1 MASADNPSQRKAAIP
16 SPARELFEPKRHGLI
31 AQLVCA
37 AKLTKLD
44 SITWAC
50 LWFADL
56 SELESLVSFCGR
68 NSPYGYMMHRDLS
81 KSEDKSQ
88 VIDAWAV
95 SRPKEELEKAYEDE
109 ESDTEGPPIK
119 KRRLTLNT
127 EESPSSAEE
136 AATHL
141 ANRLCTE
148 RDNATCVVT
157 GCRDPVEIAHILP
170 NGLGRMETQTLQE
183 FWFPLHRFWSKERVM
198 AWMKQAAGQEA
209 TEACSNF
216 LCMTDMAHKLWKKA
230 RFALKPL
237 SLSED
242 RRSLQVQFY
251 WLPVYNYRSRIPAT
265 EVPRRMSRKLSG
277 TTVDGKETMLF
288 NIATNKK
295 LCSGDILTFKTN
307 DPNSHPLP
315 SMELLDMQW
324 VLNRVLALSGATYA
338 TDEELYPD
346 FSSNEGS
353 FWDSEEGF

>member
-1 MASADNPSQRKAAIP
+1 MASADNSNQLKAAIP
-16 SPARELFEPKRHGLI
+16 SPARELREPKRHGLI

-37 AKLTKLD
+37 AKLTELD

-56 SELESLVSFCGR
+56 SILESFVLFCGR
-68 NSPYGYMMHRDLS
+68 DSLLRYMMHRNLS
-81 KSEDKSQ
+81 KSEDKTQ

-157 GCRDPVEIAHILP
+157 GCRDLVEIAHILP
-170 NGLGRMETQTLQE
+170 NGLGREGDQALQQ
-183 FWFPLHRFWSKERVM
+183 FWFPLHHFWSKERVM
-198 AWMKQAAGQEA
+198 AWMKHAAGPEA
-209 TEACSNF
+209 TEACSNL
-216 LCMTDMAHKLWKKA
+216 LCMTDIAHKLWKKA

-242 RRSLQVQFY
+242 RRSLEVQFY

-265 EVPRRMSRKLSG
+265 EIPSRISRKLSG
-277 TTVDGKETMLF
+277 TAVDGKETMLF
-288 NIATNKK
+288 NIATDKK
-295 LCSGDILTFKTN
+295 LCSGDILTFTTK

-324 VLNRVLALSGATYA
+324 VLNQVLALSGATYA

-346 FSSNEGS
+346 SSSNEGS

>member
-1 MASADNPSQRKAAIP
+1 
-16 SPARELFEPKRHGLI
+16 
-31 AQLVCA
+31 
-37 AKLTKLD
+37 
-44 SITWAC
+44 
-50 LWFADL
+50 
-56 SELESLVSFCGR
+56 
-68 NSPYGYMMHRDLS
+68 
-81 KSEDKSQ
+81 
-88 VIDAWAV
+88 
-95 SRPKEELEKAYEDE
+95 
-109 ESDTEGPPIK
+109 
-119 KRRLTLNT
+119 
-127 EESPSSAEE
+127 
-136 AATHL
+136 
-141 ANRLCTE
+141 
-148 RDNATCVVT
+148 
-157 GCRDPVEIAHILP
+157 
-170 NGLGRMETQTLQE
+170 
-183 FWFPLHRFWSKERVM
+183 M
-198 AWMKQAAGQEA
+198 AWMNQAAGPEG
-209 TEACSNF
+209 TETCSNF

-277 TTVDGKETMLF
+277 TAVDGKETMLF

-295 LCSGDILTFKTN
+295 LCSGEILTFKTN

-353 FWDSEEGF
+353 FWDNEEGF

>member
-1 MASADNPSQRKAAIP
+1 MASADNSNRRKAAIP
-16 SPARELFEPKRHGLI
+16 SPAGELREPKRHGLI

-56 SELESLVSFCGR
+56 SNLESLVSSCGL
-68 NSPYGYMMHRDLS
+68 NSPHGFMVHRSLS
-81 KSEDKSQ
+81 KSEDKTQ

-127 EESPSSAEE
+127 EESPSPEEE

-170 NGLGRMETQTLQE
+170 NGLGRMESQVLQN
-183 FWFPLHRFWSKERVM
+183 FWFPLHRFWSQER
-198 AWMKQAAGQEA
+198 
-209 TEACSNF
+209 
-216 LCMTDMAHKLWKKA
+216 
-230 RFALKPL
+230 
-237 SLSED
+237 D
-242 RRSLQVQFY
+242 RRSLEVQFY

-265 EVPRRMSRKLSG
+265 EVPSRMSRKLSG

-288 NIATNKK
+288 NIATDKK

-324 VLNRVLALSGATYA
+324 VLDRVLALSGATYA

-353 FWDSEEGF
+353 FWNSEEDF

>member
-1 MASADNPSQRKAAIP
+1 MASADSSSQRKAAIP

-50 LWFADL
+50 LWFADF
-56 SELESLVSFCGR
+56 SKLESLVPSCER
-68 NSPYGYMMHRDLS
+68 NSPYGYIVHRDLS
-81 KSEDKSQ
+81 KSEDKTQ

-119 KRRLTLNT
+119 KRRLTLKT
-127 EESPSSAEE
+127 EESPSSADE

-141 ANRLCTE
+141 ANKLCTE

-170 NGLGRMETQTLQE
+170 NGLARKETQAIRE
-183 FWFPLHRFWSKERVM
+183 FWVPLHRFWSQERVM
-198 AWMKQAAGQEA
+198 AWMNQAAGPEG
-209 TEACSNF
+209 TETCSNF
-216 LCMTDMAHKLWKKA
+216 LCMTDMAHKLWKTA
-230 RFALKPL
+230 RFAL
-237 SLSED
+237 ETA
-242 RRSLQVQFY
+242 VQFY